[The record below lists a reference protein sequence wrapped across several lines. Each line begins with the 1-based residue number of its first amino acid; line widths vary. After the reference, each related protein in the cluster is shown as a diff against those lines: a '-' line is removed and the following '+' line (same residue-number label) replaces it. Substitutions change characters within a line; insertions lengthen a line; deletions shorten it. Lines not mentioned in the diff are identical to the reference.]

1 MKVPNTKP
9 SASGGGVRAM
19 QCEILVVDD
28 EHSILDTVGSGLEE
42 EGYRVTTID
51 NRKAAI
57 EAVAKNHFDLVI
69 TDLAMDEP
77 DGMEVLTQVRG
88 HKKIIL

>member
-1 MKVPNTKP
+1 MREY
-9 SASGGGVRAM
+9 S
-19 QCEILVVDD
+19 ILVVDD
-28 EHSILDTVGSGLEE
+28 EHMILDTIGPGLEE

-51 NRKAAI
+51 NGKAAI

-69 TDLAMDEP
+69 TDLVMDEP

-88 HKKIIL
+88 YF